1 MYSICWCMYWM
12 MKLMTC
18 SNCLNSKMPK
28 LPIENL
34 AGKPPSGQNTRNNSI
49 HEAFSLAGL
58 RNYCLSHL
66 KYGQQ
71 PSYGCMFCRLCTYIF
86 VCTCAYVCVCVR
98 AIHYWMHAFVYGW
111 ISMCVQYGCISN
123 TTYMLDD
130 IIYTHIF

>member
-1 MYSICWCMYWM
+1 MHILVILVVHIYIIHVVYKYIYIYIHIVYVYSICWCMYWM

-98 AIHYWMHAFVYGW
+98 AIHY
-111 ISMCVQYGCISN
+111 
-123 TTYMLDD
+123 
-130 IIYTHIF
+130 